1 MPAIRVLLSD
11 DDRCIRKCLGTLL
24 CSEEGIEVVGEAAD
38 GVEAT
43 AKAQELEPD
52 VVLMDVE
59 MPRMGGIEA
68 TRSIKRRHPSTRV
81 VVFSVYDAAMHDA
94 LQAGADCFLLKDCGR
109 ARLAEAIR
117 SAGQAG
123 VPQRSF
129 PVDQRGATTD
139 VRGVQPGHA
148 R

>member
-1 MPAIRVLLSD
+1 MPAIRVLVAD

-24 CSEEGIEVVGEAAD
+24 CSEDGIQVVGEAAD

-43 AKAQELEPD
+43 VKAQELEPD

-68 TRSIKRRHPSTRV
+68 TRSIKRHHPATRV
-81 VVFSVYDAAMHDA
+81 VVISVYDAAMNEA

-109 ARLAEAIR
+109 TRLADAIR
-117 SAGQAG
+117 LAGKNGA
-123 VPQRSF
+123 PQRSF
-129 PVDQRGATTD
+129 PADERGAASD
-139 VRGVQPGHA
+139 GRGL
-148 R
+148 